1 MASNTSTGNDA
12 DLSEDRGED
21 QESDVISLMKA
32 ALPEYVVNC
41 FLAAG
46 YDVAEVITSMDISN
60 NPGNSIELIEN
71 YVSESYP
78 SDPRYTNNPDS
89 SIKPYSTFY
98 LGTGSVYATL
108 LIN

>member
-12 DLSEDRGED
+12 DLSEDLNED

-46 YDVAEVITSMDISN
+46 YDVAEVITSMDIRLVIILVI
-60 NPGNSIELIEN
+60 PL
-71 YVSESYP
+71 
-78 SDPRYTNNPDS
+78 S
-89 SIKPYSTFY
+89 SLKIMYQKVIPVIRDTQTIQIQQLY
-98 LGTGSVYATL
+98 
-108 LIN
+108 II